1 MIKQTGAPSGRLVEV
16 LRNIAKDITGADD
29 AGLDEMLKPDK
40 KTKVSYIPDEYHN
53 DFFKELVDTRGIP
66 LATEFIHR
74 NGTLAEAFPWAL
86 SAKGH
91 EFWQRVEEETIK
103 NYNQM
108 RGIKT
113 TVSKS
118 KVTDT
123 TPLDVMV
130 KEAEDRG
137 FAEGV
142 STKLGIIRSKRTP
155 SSAEIG
161 HELLD
166 NGDFF
171 YYNIKVFK
179 NGKWIKPNVKPK
191 KGYTPEEL
199 DYISKDN
206 PTIFPK
212 EVEDAIHDF
221 IRTLGR

>member
-1 MIKQTGAPSGRLVEV
+1 MKQTGAPSGKLVEV
-16 LRNIAKDITGADD
+16 LRQIAKDLTGVDD
-29 AGLDEMLKPDK
+29 ASLDEMLKPDE
-40 KTKVSYIPDEYHN
+40 KTKASYIPEEYHN

-66 LATEFIHR
+66 LATEFINR

-91 EFWQRVEEETIK
+91 EFWQHVEEQTIE
-103 NYNQM
+103 NYNKIH
-108 RGIKT
+108 GVKT
-113 TVSKS
+113 KSSKS

-137 FAEGV
+137 FYEGA
-142 STKLGIIRSKRTP
+142 STKFGVIRSRKTP
-155 SSAEIG
+155 TSKPLE

-191 KGYTPEEL
+191 EGYTPEEL
-199 DYISKDN
+199 EYTSKNN

>member
-16 LRNIAKDITGADD
+16 LRNIAKDITGVDD

-142 STKLGIIRSKRTP
+142 STKFGIIRSRRTR
-155 SSAEIG
+155 SSDPID

-191 KGYTPEEL
+191 EGYTPEEL
-199 DYISKDN
+199 DYTSKDN

>member
-191 KGYTPEEL
+191 EGYTPEEL
-199 DYISKDN
+199 DYTSKDN

>member
-16 LRNIAKDITGADD
+16 LRNIAKDITGVDD

-40 KTKVSYIPDEYHN
+40 KTKASYIPEEYHN

-66 LATEFIHR
+66 LATEFINR

-113 TVSKS
+113 PASKS

-142 STKLGIIRSKRTP
+142 STKFGVIRSRRTP
-155 SSAEIG
+155 SSDPIS
-161 HELLD
+161 HEFLD

-191 KGYTPEEL
+191 EGYTPEEL
-199 DYISKDN
+199 DYTSKNN

>member
-1 MIKQTGAPSGRLVEV
+1 MIKQTEAPSGRLVEV
-16 LRNIAKDITGADD
+16 LRNIAKDITGVDD

-40 KTKVSYIPDEYHN
+40 KTKASYIPEEYHN
-53 DFFKELVDTRGIP
+53 DFFQELIDTRGIP
-66 LATEFIHR
+66 LATEFINR

-91 EFWQRVEEETIK
+91 KFWQRVEEETIK

-113 TVSKS
+113 TASKS

-123 TPLDVMV
+123 TSLDVMV

-142 STKLGIIRSKRTP
+142 STKFGIIRSRRTP
-155 SSAEIG
+155 SSDPIS

-191 KGYTPEEL
+191 SGYTQEDLEKT
-199 DYISKDN
+199 SNNN

-212 EVEDAIHDF
+212 EAEDAIHDF

>member
-16 LRNIAKDITGADD
+16 LRNIAKDITGVDD

-40 KTKVSYIPDEYHN
+40 KTKASYIPEEYHN
-53 DFFKELVDTRGIP
+53 DFFQELIDARGIP
-66 LATEFIHR
+66 LATEFINR
-74 NGTLAEAFPWAL
+74 NGTLSEAFPWAL

-113 TVSKS
+113 PASKS

-142 STKLGIIRSKRTP
+142 STKFGIIRSRRTP
-155 SSAEIG
+155 SSDPIS

-179 NGKWIKPNVKPK
+179 NGKWIKPGGKPK
-191 KGYTPEEL
+191 QGYTPEDLET
-199 DYISKDN
+199 ISN
-206 PTIFPK
+206 NATIFPK
-212 EVEDAIHDF
+212 EVESAIHDF
-221 IRTLGR
+221 IRSLGR